1 MKRAPLFSSPAFA
14 GEVLSE
20 PFASEAE
27 GARPAPSPI
36 HFPPPSLSLR
46 SSDTSPANAGEE
58 KEF

>member
-1 MKRAPLFSSPAFA
+1 MRALNLSSPAVA

-27 GARPAPSPI
+27 GGRPAPSFI
-36 HFPPPSLSLR
+36 HVPPPSLSLR